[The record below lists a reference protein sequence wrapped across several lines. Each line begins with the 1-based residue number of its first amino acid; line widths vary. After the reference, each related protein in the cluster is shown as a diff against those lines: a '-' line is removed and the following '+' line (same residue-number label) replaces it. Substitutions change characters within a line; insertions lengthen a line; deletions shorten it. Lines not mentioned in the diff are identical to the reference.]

1 VVEQGLKIQTFH
13 MLAEMVVQVEEE
25 QVMVGLVVNQE
36 EQVTHL
42 QLLLP
47 KVKMVEL
54 MVMVDQEQQET

>member
-1 VVEQGLKIQTFH
+1 